1 MEQIEKNSPRSA
13 SSGKF
18 SFEAEEK
25 KEPHIASLSEASSKP
40 GAFAAM
46 MQKKQGV
53 AKPGEKGLFK

>member
-18 SFEAEEK
+18 SFDAEEK

-46 MQKKQGV
+46 M
-53 AKPGEKGLFK
+53 